1 MLNVYF
7 YDSGNECVLKNE
19 EPTIHQ
25 EDIAIKNIHEPNSRA
40 PKYRIKRRNVQFC
53 NNIGLTKKFVWVV
66 LLHDKISWNGR
77 GTIICWEKSYYWP
90 KSSFGL
96 FYYTIKYLG
105 MGGYNYLL
113 GKILLL

>member
-1 MLNVYF
+1 MVSFRVMQVLNVYF

-53 NNIGLTKKFVWVV
+53 NNTGLSKEFVFHK
-66 LLHDKISWNGR
+66 LL
-77 GTIICWEKSYYWP
+77 
-90 KSSFGL
+90 
-96 FYYTIKYLG
+96 
-105 MGGYNYLL
+105 
-113 GKILLL
+113 